1 MKQKI
6 EAMGYIYLT
15 IITIVV
21 FTALINASIQ

>member
-6 EAMGYIYLT
+6 ETMGYIYLT

-21 FTALINASIQ
+21 FAALINASL

>member
-21 FTALINASIQ
+21 FTALINAHI

>member
-21 FTALINASIQ
+21 FSALINSSIQ

>member
-15 IITIVV
+15 IITIAV
-21 FTALINASIQ
+21 FTALINANLQ